1 MPKGKLKVSDLTIKQ
16 ICDHYSI
23 TKSYKVTAKM
33 FGLSDTTIRYIVNKI
48 GPYKQP

>member
-1 MPKGKLKVSDLTIKQ
+1 MPKGKSRVSDLTIKQ

-48 GPYKQP
+48 GAYK